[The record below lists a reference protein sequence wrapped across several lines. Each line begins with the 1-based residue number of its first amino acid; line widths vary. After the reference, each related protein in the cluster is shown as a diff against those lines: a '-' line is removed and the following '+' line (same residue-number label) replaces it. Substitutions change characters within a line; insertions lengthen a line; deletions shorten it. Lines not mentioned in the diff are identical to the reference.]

1 MMNDK
6 QEQKEKELSSEQEAE
21 EEMISEGG
29 NVAEPSSDGG
39 QEMIALQEKLAETE
53 AKAADNLDGWQR
65 AQAEFANY
73 KKRLARDQEQL
84 TAEVRGRVIKRYL
97 EIVDDLERAL
107 KSTPQE
113 GAGAEWAQGVEIIY
127 KKLIA
132 YLESEGLTR
141 MHPLGEHFDPNLHEA
156 VTQEESPEHESGT
169 IIEVLRPGYLFG
181 ERVLRPASV
190 KVAK

>member
-1 MMNDK
+1 MNDK
-6 QEQKEKELSSEQEAE
+6 HKQTEKEFSAEADAEAE
-21 EEMISEGG
+21 MVSEG
-29 NVAEPSSDGG
+29 APPTPSDGV
-39 QEMIALQEKLAETE
+39 EEVIALQEKLAEVE
-53 AKAADNLDGWQR
+53 AKAAENLDGWQR

-73 KKRLARDQEQL
+73 KKRLARDQEQM

-107 KSTPQE
+107 KNAPQE

-169 IIEVLRPGYLFG
+169 IIEVLRPGYLLG

>member
-1 MMNDK
+1 
-6 QEQKEKELSSEQEAE
+6 L
-21 EEMISEGG
+21 
-29 NVAEPSSDGG
+29 
-39 QEMIALQEKLAETE
+39 IALQEKLAETE
-53 AKAADNLDGWQR
+53 AKAAENLDGWQR

-84 TAEVRGRVIKRYL
+84 AAEVRGRVIKRYL

-107 KSTPQE
+107 NNAPKE
-113 GAGAEWAQGVEIIY
+113 NAGAEWAQGVEIIY

-169 IIEVLRPGYLFG
+169 IIEVLRPGYLLG

>member
-1 MMNDK
+1 MNDK
-6 QEQKEKELSSEQEAE
+6 KEKEKIIESEEQAE

-29 NVAEPSSDGG
+29 NAADQQSSDGN
-39 QEMIALQEKLAETE
+39 ELIALQEKLAETE
-53 AKAADNLDGWQR
+53 AKAAENLDGWQR

-107 KSTPQE
+107 KNAPQE

-156 VTQEESPEHESGT
+156 VTQEESPEHESGI
-169 IIEVLRPGYLFG
+169 IIEVLRPGYLLG

>member
-1 MMNDK
+1 MNDK
-6 QEQKEKELSSEQEAE
+6 HKENEFSSEEEAE

-39 QEMIALQEKLAETE
+39 QELIALQEKLAETE
-53 AKAADNLDGWQR
+53 AKAAENLDGWQR

-84 TAEVRGRVIKRYL
+84 TVEVRGRVIKRYL

-107 KSTPQE
+107 NNAPKE
-113 GAGAEWAQGVEIIY
+113 NAGAEWAQGVEIIY

-169 IIEVLRPGYLFG
+169 IIEVLRPGYLLG

>member
-1 MMNDK
+1 MNDK
-6 QEQKEKELSSEQEAE
+6 HKEKKYSSEEAKD
-21 EEMISEGG
+21 EMISEGG
-29 NVAEPSSDGG
+29 HVLEQSADGK
-39 QEMIALQEKLAETE
+39 QELIALREKLAETE
-53 AKAADNLDGWQR
+53 AKAVENLDGWQR

-73 KKRLARDQEQL
+73 KKRLARDQEQMS
-84 TAEVRGRVIKRYL
+84 AEVRGRVIRRYL

-107 KSTPQE
+107 NNAPQE
-113 GAGAEWAQGVEIIY
+113 GSGMEWAQGVEIIY

-156 VTQEESPEHESGT
+156 VTQEESPEHDSGT
-169 IIEVLRPGYLFG
+169 IIEVLRPGYLLG